1 MGFIYKVTNIYN
13 GKIYIGKTTKT
24 VQERFEQHLR
34 DCINPKIQDRPFYK
48 ALRKYGSS
56 GFSLEVLEE
65 LPNEKLDEKEK
76 EYIKKYNS
84 YIGFKNSN
92 GYNATLGGDGTIKYN
107 YKTII
112 DYYLLHPS
120 KEKVQEHFNC
130 SRDVVNN
137 ACKAFNISTISN
149 CQGQT
154 IFRIDP
160 KTHEKKEYNSIR
172 AAALEIANLTG
183 KNFSTIRKRINYIIL
198 HKTNQKGYGYYWK
211 KI

>member
-34 DCINPKIQDRPFYK
+34 DCVNPKIQDRPFYK

-130 SRDVVNN
+130 SRDVINN

-160 KTHEKKEYNSIR
+160 KTQEEKE
-172 AAALEIANLTG
+172 L
-183 KNFSTIRKRINYIIL
+183 IIL
-198 HKTNQKGYGYYWK
+198 FFIKQIK
-211 KI
+211 KAMDIIGKKYNFFVSLVV